1 MKYILLI
8 IVVSLS
14 IFSIAQACEDERVH
28 FIEIK
33 NFAFVPANVKVAKGD
48 KVIWVN
54 RDIIAHN
61 IVNREK
67 DNVLS
72 KTLEKGDMFT
82 FIVQNEMNYACGFHP
97 SMLGSLQLIN

>member
-1 MKYILLI
+1 MFL
-8 IVVSLS
+8 IVVVLLS
-14 IFSIAQACEDERVH
+14 IFSIAQACEEKLEH
-28 FIEIK
+28 IIEIK
-33 NFAFVPANVKVAKGD
+33 NFAFVPANVKVAIGD

-61 IVNREK
+61 IVNREN

-72 KTLEKGDMFT
+72 KTMEKGDMFT